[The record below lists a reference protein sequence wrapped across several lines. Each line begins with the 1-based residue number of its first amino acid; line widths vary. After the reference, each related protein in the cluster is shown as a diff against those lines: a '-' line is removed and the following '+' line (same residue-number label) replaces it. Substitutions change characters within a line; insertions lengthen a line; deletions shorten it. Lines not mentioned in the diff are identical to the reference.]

1 MKNLKSKV
9 LLLTLALSILICG
22 IVAITASAANSEA
35 SSEPSVSIYK
45 KNVSFTSSPCIVF
58 AVAYD
63 NCNKADLTMTVV
75 DANDE
80 NATPKM
86 IKSSFDVTI
95 GGKSYPAF
103 ALDGVNPKDVAKE
116 YLVYVSVDGT
126 DVKSDVVKYS
136 ILQFALEG
144 MLATSDAAE
153 YARYESI
160 VTYAKSVQTWLS
172 PNNFSGTA
180 ADEYFYLDVTDA
192 KDVMSGIYAGSKEI
206 TLEYDA
212 TSLSSES
219 ITGWMLTTNEGCV
232 SASTVVANSAT
243 VTIDKSTKITPVF
256 APTETFDNGYG
267 SYISDISSA
276 DRVNVQNGMLAMTTN
291 NGSTDSFRVSF
302 MNESTSKTYIFQSDI
317 YVDFNYALDS
327 DVGTEDHLYIRFENA
342 SKVEIAKIPILKGD
356 TSSSAKIA
364 LYNDYGS
371 DGTITDWI
379 PVTLANN
386 SFTLKAEV
394 YYFDTYSVLKIYI
407 NGELVG
413 VSEINKADNLSF
425 VKVDSTNKSEFL
437 AKFDNMSFYK
447 ADKAYTYQTPG
458 LYENFEDGVA
468 DNITNETPSGAVP
481 SIETVI
487 GADGESTKAYVL
499 NKTAN
504 GNDNINIKLT
514 SKANTTLVYQAD
526 MMFKHTDGDPHI
538 SMTLGTAATT
548 GDYAYRFNM
557 YYNEDGVFNIRDRV
571 STGTHGATVTTSVKK
586 GEWFNFRLEYTE
598 ISDTE
603 ILVVIYINNEIVYVS
618 DNYYTQTNTRD
629 DCTWPVFGPSG
640 THITS
645 NNNTWGT
652 VSLLRIFTNNTTK
665 GEVVIDNILAQT
677 IPTPDYDF
685 ADSDYTN
692 RFHAPAAE

>member
-9 LLLTLALSILICG
+9 LILILALSILICG
-22 IVAITASAANSEA
+22 IVAITASAASTED
-35 SSEPSVSIYK
+35 SLEPSVSIYK

-58 AVAYD
+58 AVSYD

-80 NATPKM
+80 NAAPKT

-95 GGKSYPAF
+95 GGNSYPAF

-136 ILQFALEG
+136 VLQFALEG

-172 PNNFSGTA
+172 PNNFSGTP

-192 KDVMSGIYAGSKEI
+192 KDVMSGIYTGSKEV

-232 SASTVVANSAT
+232 SASTVVANGAT

-256 APTETFDNGYG
+256 APTETFENGYG
-267 SYISDISSA
+267 SYISDISST
-276 DRVNVQNGMLAMTTN
+276 DRVNVQNGMLTMTTN
-291 NGSTDSFRVSF
+291 NGLQDLFRVQF
-302 MNESTSKTYIFQSDI
+302 MNESTNTAYIFQSDI
-317 YVDFNYALDS
+317 YIDFNYAVDS
-327 DVGTEDHLYIRFENA
+327 DVGADDYLYLHFENA
-342 SKVEIAKIPILKGD
+342 SKTEIAKLPMMKGD
-356 TSSSAKIA
+356 TASSVKVA
-364 LYNDYGS
+364 LYNNYGS
-371 DGTITDWI
+371 GETITDWI
-379 PVTLANN
+379 PVSLANN
-386 SFTLKAEV
+386 IFTLKVEM
-394 YYFDTYSVLKIYI
+394 YYLDTYSVLKIYI
-407 NGELVG
+407 NGALTG
-413 VSEINKADNLSF
+413 VSKINSAENLSF
-425 VKVDSTNKSEFL
+425 IRVASGKNSEFL

-447 ADKAYTYQTPG
+447 SDKAYTYQTPG
-458 LYENFEDGVA
+458 IYENFEDGVA

-481 SIETVI
+481 SVETVI

-499 NKTAN
+499 NKTEN
-504 GNDNINIKLT
+504 GKDNINIKLT
-514 SKANTTLVYQAD
+514 SKANTTMVYQAD

-548 GDYAYRFNM
+548 GDFAYRFNM
-557 YYNEDGVFNIRDRV
+557 YYNE
-571 STGTHGATVTTSVKK
+571 
-586 GEWFNFRLEYTE
+586 
-598 ISDTE
+598 
-603 ILVVIYINNEIVYVS
+603 
-618 DNYYTQTNTRD
+618 
-629 DCTWPVFGPSG
+629 
-640 THITS
+640 
-645 NNNTWGT
+645 
-652 VSLLRIFTNNTTK
+652 
-665 GEVVIDNILAQT
+665 NIL
-677 IPTPDYDF
+677 F
-685 ADSDYTN
+685 
-692 RFHAPAAE
+692 